1 MARPPAGRFLLA
13 AAALAGC
20 VSDRPATGP
29 EPPAGG
35 DAVDVRNFAYVP
47 PSLTVASGTG
57 VTWTNRD
64 DVAHTVSSDDGSSFD
79 GTVGPGAT
87 FTFTAGAPGTYTYF
101 CRFHPFMKASLT
113 VTAP

>member
-1 MARPPAGRFLLA
+1 MRRAPAGLVVLA

-20 VSDRPATGP
+20 VSDRPTTGP

-35 DAVDVRNFAYVP
+35 STVDVRNFAYVP
-47 PSLTVASGTG
+47 PSLSVASGVT
-57 VTWTNRD
+57 VTWTNQD
-64 DVAHTVSSDDGSSFD
+64 DVAHTVSADDGSSFD

-101 CRFHPFMKASLT
+101 CRFHPFMKGSLT